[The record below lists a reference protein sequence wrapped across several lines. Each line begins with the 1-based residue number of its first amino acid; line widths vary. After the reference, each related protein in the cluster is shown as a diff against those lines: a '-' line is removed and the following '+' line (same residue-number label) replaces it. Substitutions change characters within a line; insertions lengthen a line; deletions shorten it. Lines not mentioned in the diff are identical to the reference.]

1 MFYLCKIK
9 MFSFAKLIGKGGY
22 FHFAVERTFL
32 PCLDRERERGVLTFL
47 KISIF
52 D

>member
-9 MFSFAKLIGKGGY
+9 MSSFAKLIGKGGY

-32 PCLDRERERGVLTFL
+32 PCLDRERGVLTFL